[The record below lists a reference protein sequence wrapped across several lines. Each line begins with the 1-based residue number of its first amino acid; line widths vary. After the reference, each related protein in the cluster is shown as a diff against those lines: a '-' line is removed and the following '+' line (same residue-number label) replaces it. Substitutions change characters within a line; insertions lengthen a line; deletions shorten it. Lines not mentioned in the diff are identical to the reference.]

1 MSRTPAVLNRG
12 GPCLGEDNFEVL
24 RGLLG
29 YSVDKIADLAAAE
42 VRE

>member
-24 RGLLG
+24 SELLD
-29 YSVDKIADLAAAE
+29 YSVEQIADLAVAE
-42 VRE
+42 VLE

>member
-24 RGLLG
+24 NELLG
-29 YSVDKIADLAAAE
+29 YSVEQIADLAVAE
-42 VRE
+42 VLE